1 MLLNRSPSWR
11 QGGRPQPVNEARD
24 LSEQRFGDSDLYEL
38 ECDIAAMSHDLAPIL
53 ISFSRSMVMDQCS
66 TFCGSAAALMSPSGP
81 DCVKTQMSSPSAQ

>member
-66 TFCGSAAALMSPSGP
+66 TFCGSANVAFGST
-81 DCVKTQMSSPSAQ
+81 D